1 MSLILID
8 INPILLAVMEINQP
22 VLMIDLVRL
31 YKYI

>member
-8 INPILLAVMEINQP
+8 IKPILLAVMEINQP